1 MRPATFELRHALAS
15 EAVPD
20 HRRHRRAAPGRRVCG
35 AAPPRRRSLQA
46 GPGRRGEAGDRSRA
60 GDRGTAQA
68 DPAAGAACQ
77 RAQGPFRQC
86 RRRHGRPDGRGAMGR
101 RLAVV
106 VGAAAGPGRGR
117 QADPLQAGPG
127 AGDRRRWRA
136 QLGIQAGRRR
146 RAAGGRTERRSASGG
161 RSAQH
166 HRRHAELHLP
176 ADRQDHQGRAG
187 QGDGLGRFAQG
198 SVLDRRHR
206 DRQRRAAVAR
216 GFGPRTEGRR
226 RERCQARGEGPER
239 SSDLRWPDEC
249 DRPRCDDQR
258 SAPGDDRRVDRLHFG
273 AGARDR
279 RTAARLRYVGRRQL
293 RLRRRHRDL
302 ADQARDQRLQGLSR
316 RRFGGRHAGA
326 DARQAAVAAGQAVAA
341 PGRSRQMAGASG
353 PARRVPAE
361 DGTSGAGGQARCA
374 DRYSGGSGQARCANR
389 YSGGSGQA
397 RCADRHSG
405 ASGQAR
411 GADRQPVAV
420 SAAARRRSRSRRCR
434 DHLSQGHDPRP
445 RSCAA
450 DPQRRDHRA
459 AVQGHAAGRDA
470 RAGRC
475 GGGRRR
481 QGGRHLHPGGR
492 QAARHPGL
500 ARGRCERRA
509 PGQAPEPVGQG
520 QGGLDR
526 RQRERDRCDPGT
538 RRPAGQG
545 RRSADLRAALHGIG
559 DPGCR
564 PLRPR
569 RLHAHG
575 NGDDAASRG

>member
-1 MRPATFELRHALAS
+1 MRLRLKPFLITAAIV
-15 EAVPD
+15 VPLL
-20 HRRHRRAAPGRRVCG
+20 G
-35 AAPPRRRSLQA
+35 AAYVVPRLLDVEAYKPALTDAVKQATGRELVIDGPLKLTLLPVPRVSARSVHFA
-46 GPGRRGEAGDRSRA
+46 NAVG
-60 GDRGTAQA
+60 GTGAQMVEV
-68 DPAAGAACQ
+68 Q
-77 RAQGPFRQC
+77 W
-86 RRRHGRPDGRGAMGR
+86 
-101 RLAVV
+101 
-106 VGAAAGPGRGR
+106 VGASPSWSALAAGPGRGR

-127 AGDRRRWRA
+127 AGDRCRWRA

-146 RAAGGRTERRSASGG
+146 RAAGGRAERRSASGG
-161 RSAQH
+161 RQARH
-166 HRRHAELHLP
+166 RRRHAELHQP
-176 ADRQDHQGRAG
+176 ADRQDDQGRAG

-239 SSDLRWPDEC
+239 SSDLRRPDEC

-258 SAPGDDRRVDRLHFG
+258 SARGDDRRADRLHFG
-273 AGARDR
+273 PGARDR
-279 RTAARLRYVGRRQL
+279 RTAARLRHVGRRQL

-302 ADQARDQRLQGLSR
+302 ADPARDQRLQGLAG

-341 PGRSRQMAGASG
+341 QGRSRQVAGASG

-361 DGTSGAGGQARCA
+361 DDTSGAAGQAGDPA
-374 DRYSGGSGQARCANR
+374 KPAGD
-389 YSGGSGQA
+389 
-397 RCADRHSG
+397 
-405 ASGQAR
+405 
-411 GADRQPVAV
+411 
-420 SAAARRRSRSRRCR
+420 AAASLSPFPPQLGVDLDLDIAETAYRKGTIR
-434 DHLSQGHDPRP
+434 DLALALQIRNGAITVPRFKATLP
-445 RSCAA
+445 GEMLVQA
-450 DPQRRDHRA
+450 DA
-459 AVQGHAAGRDA
+459 AVDAAGK
-470 RAGRC
+470 GV
-475 GGGRRR
+475 G
-481 QGGRHLHPGGR
+481 HLHPGGR

-520 QGGLDR
+520 QGRLDR

-545 RRSADLRAALHGIG
+545 RRSADLRAAVHGIG
-559 DPGCR
+559 DAGCR

-575 NGDDAASRG
+575 NGNDAASRG